1 MKKTLSIA
9 LGVLILST
17 VFIACGKKAETQTTP
32 SPEKSQ
38 VTAVEVKT
46 ADSTVTPVKVA
57 DSKTQ
62 VATPLTTKN
71 EVVFTLANPAEPA
84 SLDPALIQGVP
95 EHRIYE
101 TLFEGLVAID
111 PETGLAIPGLAK
123 SWEANADGTQYT
135 FHLRKTTW
143 SDGVP
148 ITANDVVY
156 SWLRELAPETA
167 SPYSWFPSMFLK
179 GAKEYSTGEGS
190 AANVGIH
197 ALDDYT
203 FQMDLIG
210 PISYAIDALQHYAFA
225 VVPQHAIE
233 KFGEKW
239 TAPENLVCNGP
250 FVLKERVPQS
260 YLSFVPNEKY
270 WDRANVKIDKLI
282 ILSSDDAN
290 TNYSMFVNGEVD
302 SIVDVPSDKLAD
314 AQMQDSYQVHAALGT
329 YYYQF
334 NVDRAPLN
342 NVLVRKAIQYAID
355 RDSLVEG
362 VTKAGQIPAWGV
374 TTPLANYA
382 ALPFPYNSEE
392 EAVQMAQD
400 FLAEAGYPNGV
411 GFPTLTLL
419 YNTSE
424 DHKKVAEFV
433 QQELK
438 NKLGITLILENEEW
452 GTYLDDKNAGNF
464 DICRIGWFGDYQD
477 PNTFLNLFLTGAAM
491 NGGNYSNDV
500 YDSLINEAAT
510 ILSPKDRLG
519 VLRTAEDILV
529 NEDAAI
535 MPLYYYVTTNM
546 IDTNKWGGW
555 YPNTMDFHPPKDI
568 YLK

>member
-1 MKKTLSIA
+1 LTTL
-9 LGVLILST
+9 
-17 VFIACGKKAETQTTP
+17 FISCGKKTETPAETETTQTKT
-32 SPEKSQ
+32 SQEQ
-38 VTAVEVKT
+38 VT
-46 ADSTVTPVKVA
+46 TVASSVDNTQD
-57 DSKTQ
+57 DSKQ
-62 VATPLTTKN
+62 DTTAITTDN
-71 EVVFTLANPAEPA
+71 DEVVFTLANPAEPA

-101 TLFEGLVAID
+101 TLFEGLISVD
-111 PETGLAIPGLAK
+111 PETSLALPGLAK
-123 SWEANADGTQYT
+123 SWESNEDGTQYT

-148 ITANDVVY
+148 ITADDVVY
-156 SWLRELAPETA
+156 SWLRELNPETA
-167 SPYSWFPSMFLK
+167 SPYSWFPSMFLA

-190 AANVGIH
+190 ADDVGIR

-210 PISYAIDALQHYAFA
+210 PIPYAIDALQHYAFA
-225 VVPQHAIE
+225 VVPKHAIE
-233 KFGEKW
+233 KYGEKW
-239 TAPENLVCNGP
+239 TSVENLVSNGP
-250 FVLKERVPQS
+250 FVIKERVPQS
-260 YLSFVPNEKY
+260 YISFVPNEKY
-270 WDRANVKIDKLI
+270 WDRENVKIDKYV
-282 ILSSDDAN
+282 ILSSDDEN
-290 TNYSMFVNGEVD
+290 TNYSMFMNGEVD
-302 SIVDVPSDKLAD
+302 SIVNVPSDKLSD

-342 NVLVRKAIQYAID
+342 NVLVRKAIQYVVD
-355 RDSLVEG
+355 RENLVDG
-362 VTKAGQIPAWGV
+362 VVKAGQIAAWGV
-374 TTPLANYA
+374 TTPLATYD
-382 ALPFPYNSEE
+382 ALPFPFDSEE
-392 EAVQMAQD
+392 EATKMAQQ

-424 DHKKVAEFV
+424 DHKKVAEYV

-438 NKLGITLILENEEW
+438 NKLGINLVLNNEEW

-477 PNTFLNLFLTGAAM
+477 PNTFLNLFLTGAPM
-491 NGGNYSNDV
+491 NGGNYTNDV
-500 YDSLINEAAT
+500 YDDLINEAAT
-510 ILSPKDRLG
+510 ITDPEDRLG
-519 VLRTAEDILV
+519 VLRTAEDILI

-535 MPLYYYVTTNM
+535 MPLYYFVTKNM